1 MDKLIGDF
9 SVGLFFWQLVLFVGL
24 VLLLKKF
31 AWKPILDSVNERE
44 DGIKNALASAE
55 DAKKEMQNLNAS
67 NEQLLK
73 DARAER
79 DALMKD
85 AREIKDKMISD
96 AKEEAKE
103 VTSKLIENAQA
114 SIEQEKQA
122 ALAELKK
129 QVADLS
135 IGIAETVIKKELTSK
150 EEQLKRF
157 NARND
162 NPLKRWKFSPVDK
175 KGQELWDTYTHYK
188 DEMYSKT
195 HTTYCPWMII
205 KTNHKKTAR
214 LEAMRYVLSKFDYD
228 GKKETSTLL
237 TPDPNV
243 VMRYYRSNF
252 QID

>member
-1 MDKLIGDF
+1 MFLKFKFKKNKEMDLITP
-9 SVGLFFWQLVLFVGL
+9 GLGL
-24 VLLLKKF
+24 VFWTAITFLCLLFILKKF

-150 EEQLKRF
+150 EEQLKLVEGI
-157 NARND
+157 
-162 NPLKRWKFSPVDK
+162 LKEV
-175 KGQELWDTYTHYK
+175 
-188 DEMYSKT
+188 
-195 HTTYCPWMII
+195 
-205 KTNHKKTAR
+205 
-214 LEAMRYVLSKFDYD
+214 
-228 GKKETSTLL
+228 TLK
-237 TPDPNV
+237 
-243 VMRYYRSNF
+243 
-252 QID
+252 